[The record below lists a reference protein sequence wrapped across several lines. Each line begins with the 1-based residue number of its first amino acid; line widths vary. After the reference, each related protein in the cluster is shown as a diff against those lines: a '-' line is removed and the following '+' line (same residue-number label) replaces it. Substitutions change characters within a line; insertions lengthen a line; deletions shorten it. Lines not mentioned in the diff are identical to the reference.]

1 MGSHLEVSWAHFS
14 VHISDF
20 KWFFKIFSLM
30 NNGST
35 LIGARISY
43 ECDEVDI
50 NLGMT
55 WVYSGTPPYG
65 HLSNT
70 VTSLLQVYVDCGLW
84 NWNLPDN
91 WK

>member
-20 KWFFKIFSLM
+20 NWFFKIFSLL

-35 LIGARISY
+35 LLGARHSY

-50 NLGMT
+50 NLGMA
-55 WVYSGTPPYG
+55 WVYSGTTPYG
-65 HLSNT
+65 HLVIT
-70 VTSLLQVYVDCGLW
+70 GICRLLTMELEPPG
-84 NWNLPDN
+84 
-91 WK
+91 